1 MAGINVRKYAQ
12 VSNSKYTDI
21 KKMRDLTVGKEYFIK
36 KVEKSKFAHIC
47 TTANTESDFENK
59 KISSSQI
66 KDEKNNITFYANKPL
81 SDYVTKNNII
91 QFYLRI
97 TDIEKYKKDGNE
109 YLVPQF
115 EISIVKQERE
125 LTSDDEYD
133 ELVQ

>member
-36 KVEKSKFAHIC
+36 KVDKSKFAHIC
-47 TTANTESDFENK
+47 TTANTELDFENK

-81 SDYVTKNNII
+81 SDYITKNKII

-97 TDIEKYKKDGNE
+97 TDVEKYKKDGNE

-125 LTSDDEYD
+125 LISDDEY